1 MRNWVLDILVTR
13 RKGTDLP
20 FVAIHLAS
28 GRVAGATRYLN
39 IMPKDR
45 GLEIGGTWYGPEF
58 QRTPV
63 NTECKYLLLRHAF
76 ETLGCIRVQLK
87 TDLRNERSQKA
98 IERIGA
104 VKEGVLRNHMILPD
118 GGQGDGEG
126 AVAVGCMDYQ
136 VGGGAARRGRQ
147 QDNADGIDRREGEGA
162 GNGESEC
169 WEQDQLTEQ
178 SDRHLFGLGEHA
190 FEVGQGQS
198 HAQCHHDDDD
208 GEGKHYVRKYALL
221 HVGLLWVELGNEGC
235 ISITV

>member
-1 MRNWVLDILVTR
+1 MEIMPVVLQGNHVRLEPMTEEHTSGLAEIGIGQTFWDFMLYGNINTADDMRKWVRDILSR
-13 RKGTDLP
+13 AKKGTDLP

-58 QRTPV
+58 QRTVV
-63 NTECKYLLLRHAF
+63 NTECKYLLLQHAF

-118 GGQGDGEG
+118 GRIRHSVFYSILD
-126 AVAVGCMDYQ
+126 
-136 VGGGAARRGRQ
+136 
-147 QDNADGIDRREGEGA
+147 
-162 GNGESEC
+162 
-169 WEQDQLTEQ
+169 TEWP
-178 SDRHLFGLGEHA
+178 
-190 FEVGQGQS
+190 EVKKRL
-198 HAQCHHDDDD
+198 
-208 GEGKHYVRKYALL
+208 EEMML
-221 HVGLLWVELGNEGC
+221 H
-235 ISITV
+235 